1 VPDSISLSDSA
12 LLDSPTETPVEAPE
26 FEAAER
32 ANVNDMAPQDDRA
45 LLPVVG
51 LGASAGGVGALQT
64 FFGRMPPNT
73 GMAFVVVMH
82 LSDKHESSLPEII
95 QTRTEM
101 PVVQVRALTR
111 LEANHVYVIPP
122 SHHLVMRDGNIEL
135 STPQQARG
143 TRVAVDLLF
152 RSLAVS
158 QRSKAVAVVLSGTD
172 GDGAIG
178 IKRVKEQGGVTIAQ
192 DPDEAQYDGMPR
204 SAIETGMVDWV
215 LPVKEIADK
224 LVEWIGNENR
234 ISLPSPETIE
244 GNGGHGAAPDDPDAL
259 ALREIIGFLRTRTGH
274 DFTHYKNATVLRRIL
289 RRLQVNTLETLPAYA
304 AFLRTHPGEAG
315 ALLQDLLISVT
326 NFFRDPEA
334 FIALEAFLP
343 SLMRG
348 KKDGEPVRAWVPAC
362 ATGEEAYSL
371 VMLLMECGDK
381 FESPPE
387 IQIFA
392 TDLDENALRF
402 AREGLYPQSI
412 IADVS
417 PERLRRFF
425 TNDQGRYRIRKEV
438 RERMLFASH
447 NILRDPAFSRL
458 DLVSCR
464 NLLIYFNRTAQDQVL
479 DTFHFALRAG
489 GLLLLGASESV
500 DDQPIFTVRDKKHR
514 IFERAAVSRPQA
526 PIPVL
531 SAQGAVPLA
540 LPSFPQNLMLPPS
553 IAGIRGGEKATSYGE
568 LHLQMLEQIAPPSV
582 LVGANYEVVHLSER
596 AGQYLRFAG
605 GQISVNLLSMVPDAI
620 RLDLQSAL
628 FRAFQKGEDA
638 SVAPVRVERDG
649 EERFIGARVHPM
661 RSILSSGSEGES
673 VVGFAL
679 VIFEER
685 DLALQNALPALA
697 APDASPSDGEVAGHL
712 DEELQHL
719 KSFVRVAV
727 EQYEASSEELR
738 ASNEEL
744 QAMNEEQRSAREE
757 LETSREEIQAAN
769 EELTTLNSELK
780 SKVEEVSRS
789 NSDLQNL
796 MASTGLAT
804 VFLNRELQI
813 KRYTPRAVEVFRL
826 IPTDVGRPLSDLRHG
841 FSDEDLMRD
850 AEQVLD
856 SLRPIE
862 REIRTRDDD
871 WFLLRVL
878 PYRTIE
884 DKIDGVV
891 LTFLEITARKRAE
904 AALREREQEL
914 VLMMETAPICILY
927 LDAGE
932 KLRFGNHLYLSWLG
946 KSAGEAF
953 GQPFADLIGAEAYTT
968 MAPYLA
974 RVWAGE
980 TVEYEGRLSY
990 PARGE
995 RDVFVRHA
1003 PEIVDGKVR
1012 GIVIAVVDVTEQ
1024 NQALAQSDNRLR
1036 IAIEAGELGTWD
1048 WNLIENRT
1056 TWSEQ
1061 RARLLGMEAC
1071 EVEQSVDDLPVG
1083 IHPDD
1088 APRVRDEIR
1097 RAIDRR
1103 SVFQS
1108 EFRIVRADTGEVRWL
1123 SGYGRVAEEKD
1134 GRAARLSGVSLD
1146 ITERK
1151 AAERGRDQ
1159 LMSRIV
1165 QTQEEERR
1173 RISRDLHDNL
1183 GQHLTA
1189 VMLGLQSLEAQV
1201 IAPNGERAAQNDAI
1215 PQLANLRALVDGL
1228 MKAAHRQAWELRPPE
1243 LDDMGLEI
1251 ALRHYTSDWSARTS
1265 VPVDFQAVGWDGERA
1280 DPAVETTFYRVV
1292 QEALTNVARHADA
1305 AQVSVVLERS
1315 GTGISAIIEDDGGG
1329 FESDSEENGRLGL
1342 LGMRER
1348 MTLIGGTLEIESAPQ
1363 TGTTVFARFA
1373 V

>member
-1 VPDSISLSDSA
+1 VLGFNSLSPTA
-12 LLDSPTETPVEAPE
+12 LLDSPRETPVEAPE
-26 FEAAER
+26 FEEAER
-32 ANVNDMAPQDDRA
+32 ANVNDISPQDDRA

-64 FFGRMPPNT
+64 FFGRMPANT

-95 QTRTEM
+95 QIRTEM
-101 PVVQVRALTR
+101 PVVQVRGVVR
-111 LEANHVYVIPP
+111 VEANHVYVIPP
-122 SHHLVMRDGNIEL
+122 AHHLVMRDGNIEL
-135 STPQQARG
+135 SAPQQARG

-158 QRSKAVAVVLSGTD
+158 HRPKAVAVVLSGTD
-172 GDGAIG
+172 GDGATG

-224 LVEWIGNENR
+224 LVEWMANENR
-234 ISLPSPETIE
+234 ISLPTPEKIE
-244 GNGGHGAAPDDPDAL
+244 SNGGHGAAIEDPDAL
-259 ALREIIGFLRTRTGH
+259 ALREIITFLRTRTDH

-334 FIALEAFLP
+334 FVALETFLP
-343 SLMRG
+343 TLMRE
-348 KKDGEPVRAWVPAC
+348 KKEGEAVRVWVPAC

-381 FESPPE
+381 FETPPE

-392 TDLDENALRF
+392 TDLDDNALRS

-412 IADVS
+412 VADAS

-438 RERMLFASH
+438 RERVLFASH
-447 NILRDPAFSRL
+447 NILRAPSFSRL

-464 NLLIYFNRTAQDQVL
+464 NLLIYFNRTAQNQVL
-479 DTFHFALRAG
+479 DTFHFALRSG
-489 GLLLLGASESV
+489 GLLFLGASESV
-500 DDQPIFTVRDKKHR
+500 DNQPMFSVRDKKHR
-514 IFERAAVSRPQA
+514 IFERALVSRAHA

-531 SAQGAVPLA
+531 SANGAIPLA
-540 LPSFPQNLMLPPS
+540 LPLFPQTLIIPPA
-553 IAGIRGGEKATSYGE
+553 ILGIRGEGKPTSYGE

-605 GQISVNLLSMVPDAI
+605 GQLSVNLLSMVPDAM

-638 SVAPVRVERDG
+638 LVAPVSIGRDG
-649 EERFIGARVHPM
+649 KERFIGARVHPM
-661 RSILSSGSEGES
+661 RPASALGSESEG

-685 DLALQNALPALA
+685 GDALQSALPTLA
-697 APDASPSDGEVAGHL
+697 SPSASPSDADATHRL

-727 EQYEASSEELR
+727 GQYEASSKELR
-738 ASNEEL
+738 ATNEEL
-744 QAMNEEQRSAREE
+744 QAMNEEQRSARE
-757 LETSREEIQAAN
+757 
-769 EELTTLNSELK
+769 ELK

-826 IPTDVGRPLSDLRHG
+826 IPTDIGRPLSDLRHG
-841 FSDEDLMRD
+841 FPEEDLMRD

-856 SLRPIE
+856 SLTPIE

-878 PYRTIE
+878 PYRTVE

-914 VLMMETAPICILY
+914 VLVMETAPICILY
-927 LDAGE
+927 LDANE
-932 KLRFGNHLYLSWLG
+932 KLRFGNHLYLSWLS
-946 KSAGEAF
+946 KTAEQAL
-953 GQPFADLIGAEAYTT
+953 GQRFADLIGPEAYAT

-974 RVWAGE
+974 RVWTGE
-980 TVEYEGRLSY
+980 TVEYEGRLNY

-1003 PEIVDGKVR
+1003 PEVVNGKVC
-1012 GIVIAVVDVTEQ
+1012 GIVIAIVDVTEQ

-1036 IAIEAGELGTWD
+1036 IAIEAAEMGTLD
-1048 WNLIENRT
+1048 WNLLENLV

-1061 RARLLGMEAC
+1061 NARLLGADAREAR
-1071 EVEQSVDDLPVG
+1071 QSLDDLSAT

-1088 APRVRDEIR
+1088 ALYVRDEIR
-1097 RAIDRR
+1097 RCVDRR
-1103 SVFQS
+1103 TVFQS
-1108 EFRIVRADTGEVRWL
+1108 EFRVVRRDNGEVRWL
-1123 SGYGRVAEEKD
+1123 SGYGRVTEEQN
-1134 GRAARLSGVSLD
+1134 GRASRLSGVSLD

-1151 AAERGRDQ
+1151 LAEIGRDQ

-1173 RISRDLHDNL
+1173 RILRDLHDNL
-1183 GQHLTA
+1183 GQHPTA
-1189 VMLGLQSLEAQV
+1189 VMLGLQSLEAQ
-1201 IAPNGERAAQNDAI
+1201 IALPDGQCAAQNGAI
-1215 PQLANLRALVDGL
+1215 PQLANLRSLVDGL

-1251 ALRHYTSDWSARTS
+1251 ALRHYTSDWSARTGVS
-1265 VPVDFQAVGWDGERA
+1265 VDFQAVGWEDGRA
-1280 DPAVETTFYRVV
+1280 DPAVETTLYRVV
-1292 QEALTNVARHADA
+1292 QEALTNVARHAA
-1305 AQVSVVLERS
+1305 ASQVSVVLERS
-1315 GTGISAIIEDDGGG
+1315 GTGVSAIIEDNGSG
-1329 FESDSEENGRLGL
+1329 FESDSEENGRLGI

-1348 MTLIGGTLEIESAPQ
+1348 MTLIGGTLEIESAPE